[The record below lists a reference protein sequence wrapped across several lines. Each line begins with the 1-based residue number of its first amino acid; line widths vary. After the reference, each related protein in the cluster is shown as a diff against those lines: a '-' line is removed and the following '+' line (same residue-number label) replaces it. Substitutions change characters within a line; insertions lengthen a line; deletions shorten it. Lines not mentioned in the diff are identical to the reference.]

1 MPKPTETGVTLG
13 PQALRQGPGGGAGEV
28 LLTARAPSM
37 LYDDRSGLKDS
48 EALFDK
54 LAIPMPNLQ

>member
-1 MPKPTETGVTLG
+1 MPSYKHLPVQRG
-13 PQALRQGPGGGAGEV
+13 PRCNLPIAFSKEEV

-54 LAIPMPNLQ
+54 LAIPMTNLQ

>member
-1 MPKPTETGVTLG
+1 VDTLS
-13 PQALRQGPGGGAGEV
+13 QALPSSKEEV

-48 EALFDK
+48 EDLFDK
-54 LAIPMPNLQ
+54 LAIPMPNLK